1 MNFNSSWQSSTPSTP
16 GEKEVVNW
24 RVQAFANSIVNL
36 HFYRKNMTN
45 FQCTRYKNA
54 QKWYSVCD

>member
-24 RVQAFANSIVNL
+24 RVQVFANSIV
-36 HFYRKNMTN
+36 T
-45 FQCTRYKNA
+45 CTFNVKI
-54 QKWYSVCD
+54 